1 MENTIKISREDFSR
15 YVPSFIEE
23 LFGKQ
28 NEIVV
33 NKEIAKKIYIAFGC
47 TFLLCNCQKLKGFIL
62 ENFKEDIENW
72 DDEYLLMNIG
82 FIENALLEDN
92 FEFNNDIDMYLHRLF
107 KYTANK
113 EVLEKIILIIEK
125 LGKKAGFRNCL
136 CEGIL
141 HHSDFGPDPEAYEE
155 LIGSFPSSS
164 YKSTKISKFPNAKH
178 FGLIQSLFYNNY
190 NDLLKETIDR
200 ILIPCANAC
209 ITENKDLMDIW
220 FYKYYTEPKE
230 MLFELNSEL
239 AKYFEDGV
247 DYRIKRGKSVTP
259 KTQLHQEPY
268 SLTNETIRINV
279 EGKPIFA
286 KVYKLFDD
294 IFVTNLSFLD
304 RYGVNCFDQIND
316 EISIINKNYEN
327 DIAVFK
333 WNYPKLTDIF
343 AINKEVKKGDYIH
356 IEGKKAFFY
365 KNLLCVPDI
374 NVMKNLGNDFKEKK
388 INEEDLLS
396 LLLNNR
402 KYGEWLPAHCI
413 SFGEVIKVT
422 ESGYIVDAPFSKDV
436 YGAAAFSDN
445 GDFVGIVKT
454 LDENSDYVEIVSYDS
469 IVKLANK
476 VK

>member
-15 YVPSFIEE
+15 NAPWFIEE
-23 LFGKQ
+23 LFDKQ

-33 NKEIAKKIYIAFGC
+33 NKEIAKKIYIASGC
-47 TFLLCNCQKLKGFIL
+47 NFFIFNSQKLQGFIL

-72 DDEYLLMNIG
+72 DDEYLLMNVG
-82 FIENALLEDN
+82 FIENALLIDN

-107 KYTANK
+107 KYTTNK

-141 HHSDFGPDPEAYEE
+141 HHNDFGPDPDAYEE

-164 YKSTKISKFPNAKH
+164 YKSTRISKFPNAKH

-209 ITENKDLMDIW
+209 ITENKDLMHIW
-220 FYKYYTEPKE
+220 FSNYYTEPKA

-247 DYRIKRGKSVTP
+247 DYRVKRGKLVTL
-259 KTQLHQEPY
+259 KMQLHQEPY
-268 SLTNETIRINV
+268 SFINETININV

-294 IFVTNLSFLD
+294 FFVTNLSFFNK
-304 RYGVNCFDQIND
+304 YGVNYFDGIND

-343 AINKEVKKGDYIH
+343 AMNKEVKKGDYIH
-356 IEGKKAFFY
+356 IEGIKAFFY
-365 KNLLCVPDI
+365 KNLPSESDI
-374 NVMKNLGNDFKEKK
+374 NVLINLGNDFKEKK
-388 INEEDLLS
+388 INEEDLLVS
-396 LLLNNR
+396 ILNNR
-402 KYGEWLPAHCI
+402 KHGRWLHKQCI

-454 LDENSDYVEIVSYDS
+454 LDKNSDYVEIVSYDS

-476 VK
+476 VD